1 MHGLRHGF
9 SLALIYIS
17 IIMGGCCGEVKLRYE
32 ANAMKWK
39 ILQSCIHL
47 GGLSEDVSNSL
58 IKKGLDKRT
67 NKEQPRGSVD
77 ILLQ

>member
-17 IIMGGCCGEVKLRYE
+17 IIMGEVKLRYE

-47 GGLSEDVSNSL
+47 GGLSQDVSNLL